1 MTTNRGFWADVGSAV
16 VLGSLLVMLV
26 FSIATIIS
34 AAGSLLQVREVCA
47 SMDEGP
53 GQLECFRSI
62 DRRMECPECPQF
74 PASPAPTNPS
84 ADALMCL

>member
-1 MTTNRGFWADVGSAV
+1 MTTNRGFWADFGSAV
-16 VLGSLLVMLV
+16 VLGTLLVMLV
-26 FSIATIIS
+26 FAIATIIS

-62 DRRMECPECPQF
+62 DRRVECPACPQF
-74 PASPAPTNPS
+74 PASPGLPNAPE
-84 ADALMCL
+84 DALMCL